1 MRLAQNEA
9 GHDVARGTRMRRL
22 ALGFVPL
29 FALGGLTFL
38 PVLGC
43 TDKDS
48 GLERLSPRTTPYLT
62 GVPVPARFSLVD
74 KNSED
79 IESGS
84 PRFARHNYR
93 GSAPLMA
100 IRNFYR
106 EQMPLNGWNRVSDQN
121 VKGIVHL
128 RFEKGNEACTVQINP
143 SGFFNWCTI
152 QVVVM
157 PFSRT
162 SMEPP
167 SRRPMP

>member
-1 MRLAQNEA
+1 MWRAWNQVGREGGRDA
-9 GHDVARGTRMRRL
+9 ARRRTVRRAL
-22 ALGFVPL
+22 SAVALG
-29 FALGGLTFL
+29 ALGTLL
-38 PVLGC
+38 LAGC
-43 TDKDS
+43 GDKGD

-62 GVPVPARFSLVD
+62 GIPVPVKFSLVD

-100 IRNFYR
+100 VRNFYR
-106 EQMPLNGWNRVSDQN
+106 EQMPVNGWNRVSDQS
-121 VKGIVHL
+121 VKGVVHL
-128 RFEKGNEACTVQINP
+128 RFEKGNEACTVQISP

-157 PFSRT
+157 PFSRN

-167 SRRPMP
+167 PRRPMP